1 VDYSTNSAG
10 DMLAHLTRE
19 VGALS
24 KEVTELWN
32 FHTEALDSISKRMGM
47 LRKDNNDLIEALQEQ
62 KQKNES
68 LEKRLVE
75 MEAWVKAQKKA

>member
-1 VDYSTNSAG
+1 VDASTNSAG
-10 DMLAHLTRE
+10 DMLAHLAKE
-19 VGALS
+19 VGDMS

-32 FHTEALDSISKRMGM
+32 FHTEALDSITKRMGL